1 MASAAST
8 AVAHGFVEFALSQEV
23 LRFGS
28 FTLKSGR
35 TSPYFFNAGLFQTGE
50 ALAKLG
56 EFYADAIVAS
66 GIEFDCLF
74 GPAYKGIPLA
84 ASIAIA
90 MYQKHG
96 RNLTYAYNRKEVK
109 DHGEGGLIVGK
120 LQPRVLVV
128 DDVITAGTAIR
139 ESMDLIAAQEGL
151 TVVGVV
157 VAMDREERVQEG
169 NDMSAIQQVQKDF
182 GIPVVSIAKMRDLI
196 SFLEVQYTQPDKD
209 ELLKS
214 IQGYREQY
222 GISD

>member
-1 MASAAST
+1 
-8 AVAHGFVEFALSQEV
+8 
-23 LRFGS
+23 
-28 FTLKSGR
+28 
-35 TSPYFFNAGLFQTGE
+35 
-50 ALAKLG
+50 
-56 EFYADAIVAS
+56 
-66 GIEFDCLF
+66 
-74 GPAYKGIPLA
+74 
-84 ASIAIA
+84 
-90 MYQKHG
+90 
-96 RNLTYAYNRKEVK
+96 

>member
-1 MASAAST
+1 MAAAT
-8 AVAHGFVEFALSQEV
+8 PTGVAHGFVEFALSQEV

-35 TSPYFFNAGLFQTGE
+35 TSPYFFNAGLFTTGE

-90 MYQKHG
+90 LYTKHG
-96 RNLTYAYNRKEVK
+96 RSVPTAYNRKESK

-120 LQPRVLVV
+120 LLPRVLVV

-139 ESMDLIAAQEGL
+139 ESMDLIKSQDGL
-151 TVVGVV
+151 KVVGVC
-157 VAMDREERVQEG
+157 VAMDREELFQEG
-169 NDMSAIQQVQKDF
+169 CNLSAIQQVNKDF
-182 GIPVVSIAKMRDLI
+182 EIPVVSIAKMRDLI
-196 SFLEVQYTQPDKD
+196 GFLKERYSGADKD
-209 ELLKS
+209 QLVES
-214 IQGYREQY
+214 IDKYREQF
-222 GISD
+222 GVKD